1 MRDLPVDRF
10 MLVIGETGVGK
21 STLVNMLYNNDC
33 SVHCC
38 THPQP
43 TGNTA
48 RAVTQVSIML
58 FDWVRSWAIIDTVG
72 VGDPNLSEDTI
83 LRNIRGLI
91 KDTSKGVHAVVV
103 VMRMA
108 RLSNASRANGEV
120 LRHLFHHEDIKTHGL
135 LVLTHWDGDLGNE
148 DRDLAAW
155 LAEDKEMKSY
165 VESFARVIL
174 TNNQLQGRGAY
185 PECRQ
190 NCLQMI
196 SEHLGGSSTKIKA
209 RPVTAFEIFWSIIEK
224 FGEKLWR
231 STVSLKTMMMGCE
244 GEEVPT
250 YCGLCSIC
258 LENMEIRHACKLV
271 CNHSFHHACV
281 VDLAHCPECRAD
293 AVVDWHLTDFLGM

>member
-1 MRDLPVDRF
+1 MPSIDKIV
-10 MLVIGETGVGK
+10 LVIGETGVGK
-21 STLVNMLYNNDC
+21 STLVNMLHNNDS

-48 RAVTQVSIML
+48 SAVTQQVSML
-58 FDWVRSWAIIDTVG
+58 FDFARSWAIIDTVG
-72 VGDPNLSEDTI
+72 VGDPNLSETKI
-83 LRNIRGLI
+83 LTNIRGLI

-120 LRHLFHHEDIKTHGL
+120 LRHLFHHQDIKTHGV

-148 DRDLAAW
+148 EGDLAAW
-155 LAEDKEMKSY
+155 LADDLEMQDY
-165 VESFARVIL
+165 VESFAKVIL

-190 NCLQMI
+190 NCLRMI
-196 SEHLGGSSTKIKA
+196 SEHICASSTKIKA
-209 RPVTAFEIFWSIIEK
+209 RPVTPWEIVASIIEK
-224 FGEKLWR
+224 FGERVWR
-231 STVSLKTMMMGCE
+231 STVSLTTMMMGCE
-244 GEEVPT
+244 AEEVPT

-258 LENMEIRHACKLV
+258 LENMEIRSACKLV

-281 VDLAHCPECRAD
+281 VSLARCPECRAD
-293 AVVDWHLTDFLGM
+293 AVLDWHLTDFLGGWM